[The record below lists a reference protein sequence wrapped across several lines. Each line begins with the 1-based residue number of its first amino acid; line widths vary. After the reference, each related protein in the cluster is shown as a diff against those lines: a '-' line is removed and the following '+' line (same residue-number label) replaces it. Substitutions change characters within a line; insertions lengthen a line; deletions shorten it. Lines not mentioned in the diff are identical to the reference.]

1 MKNFKS
7 KIKQVLAIILSSA
20 MLLGNVNV
28 YAVDSIILK
37 EEKYD
42 ESETLT
48 IEESTEA
55 SIIEGTEIESINSES
70 EVNKSNS
77 TESEEAND
85 NAIISTN
92 SLDEFSNEVAALVSE
107 DVETDS
113 TYATKRLIV
122 LSNTSDFDTYNAVST
137 ISYDNL
143 YILSYDTEKDC
154 KKAYKALSDDSTIT
168 SRSEERR

>member
-55 SIIEGTEIESINSES
+55 SIIEETEIESINSES
-70 EVNKSNS
+70 EVNESNS
-77 TESEEAND
+77 TKTEGTND

-92 SLDEFSNEVAALVSE
+92 SLDEFSNE
-107 DVETDS
+107 
-113 TYATKRLIV
+113 I
-122 LSNTSDFDTYNAVST
+122 
-137 ISYDNL
+137 
-143 YILSYDTEKDC
+143 
-154 KKAYKALSDDSTIT
+154 
-168 SRSEERR
+168 